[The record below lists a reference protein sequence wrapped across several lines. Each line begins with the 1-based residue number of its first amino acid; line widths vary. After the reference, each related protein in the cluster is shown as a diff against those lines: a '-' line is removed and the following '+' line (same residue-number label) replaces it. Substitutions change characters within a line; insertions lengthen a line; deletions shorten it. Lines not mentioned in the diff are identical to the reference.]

1 MDTHY
6 EMISRAL
13 HYLVAHQAEQPGLA
27 ALARHLGRS
36 EGHVQRTFQ
45 AYAGL
50 SPKQFLRMLTREK
63 ALERLARGANVLDA
77 ALDSGLSGP
86 GRLHDLLLSTD
97 AMTPGEA
104 RRRGAGVLLEYGA
117 GASPFGQALVAWND
131 RGLAFLGFTD
141 TGRDHCLRELAGQ
154 WPDATLRE
162 NPEEA
167 RAWIR
172 AIFERSEQE
181 PLRLWLRGSPFQLKV
196 WEALLAIPV
205 GRHVSYRQIAERLA
219 KPRAS
224 RAVGTAVGRNPIS
237 WLIPCHRVI
246 TCSGGLGGYR
256 WGLEAK
262 QAMIGV
268 EAGWN
273 PLTDQEPGCSGSSTS
288 AMRTAASE
296 GEGIDPGFSPR

>member
-1 MDTHY
+1 MDTHH

-13 HYLVAHQAEQPGLA
+13 RYLVTHQAEQPGLD

-104 RRRGAGVLLEYGA
+104 RRRGAGVLLEHGV
-117 GASPFGQALVAWND
+117 GASPFGRALVAWND
-131 RGLAFLGFTD
+131 RGLTFLGFTD

-162 NPEEA
+162 NPAVAQE
-167 RAWIR
+167 WIR
-172 AIFERSEQE
+172 AIFERSDQE
-181 PLRLWLRGSPFQLKV
+181 PLKLWLRGSPFQLKV

-205 GRHVSYRQIAERLA
+205 GRHVSYRQIAERLG

-246 TCSGGLGGYR
+246 TSAGGLGGYR

-273 PLTDQEPGCSGSSTS
+273 PLIDQETGYSASSTS
-288 AMRTAASE
+288 AMRSAASDGDGTE
-296 GEGIDPGFSPR
+296 PGFSPR

>member
-6 EMISRAL
+6 ELIARAL
-13 HYLVAHQAEQPGLA
+13 RYLVAHQQRQPGLA
-27 ALARHLGRS
+27 ELADHLGHS

-45 AYAGL
+45 AYTGL

-63 ALERLARGANVLDA
+63 ALERLAAGANVLDA

-86 GRLHDLLLSTD
+86 GRLHDLLISTD

-104 RRRGAGVLLEYGA
+104 RRRGAGVVLEYGD
-117 GASPFGQALVAWND
+117 GPSPFGRALVAWSQ

-141 TGRDHCLRELAGQ
+141 TGRARCLQELIDQ

-162 NPEEA
+162 NPQAAQE
-167 RAWIR
+167 WIR
-172 AIFERSEQE
+172 AIFERSEQQ
-181 PLRLWLRGSPFQLKV
+181 PLPLWLRGSPFQLKV
-196 WEALLAIPV
+196 WEALLAIPA
-205 GRHVSYRQIAERLA
+205 GEHVSYGHIANHLG

-246 TCSGGLGGYR
+246 TSSGGLGGYR

-262 QAMIGV
+262 RAMIGV
-268 EAGWN
+268 EAGWK
-273 PLTDQEPGCSGSSTS
+273 TAGDQASVAAPSSTS
-288 AMRTAASE
+288 ARRSAASE
-296 GEGIDPGFSPR
+296 GSGIDPGFSPR

>member
-6 EMISRAL
+6 ELIARAL
-13 HYLVAHQAEQPGLA
+13 SYLVAHQREQPDLAELA
-27 ALARHLGRS
+27 AHLGRS

-50 SPKQFLRMLTREK
+50 SPKQFLRMLTRER
-63 ALERLARGANVLDA
+63 ALERLAAGANVLDA

-86 GRLHDLLLSTD
+86 GRLHDLLISTD

-104 RRRGAGVLLEYGA
+104 RRRGAGVLLEYGD
-117 GASPFGQALVAWND
+117 GPSPFGQALVAWSE

-141 TGRDHCLRELAGQ
+141 TGKERCLRELAEQ
-154 WPDATLRE
+154 WPDATLKE
-162 NPEEA
+162 NSARA
-167 RAWIR
+167 RAWIQ
-172 AIFERSEQE
+172 AIFERPDQQ
-181 PLRLWLRGSPFQLKV
+181 PLKLWLRGSPFQLKV
-196 WEALLAIPV
+196 WEALLAIPS
-205 GRHVSYRQIAERLA
+205 GDHVSYGHIAQRLD

-246 TCSGGLGGYR
+246 TSSGGLGGYR

-268 EAGWN
+268 EAGWKAAG
-273 PLTDQEPGCSGSSTS
+273 DQESAVAPSSTS
-288 AMRTAASE
+288 AMRSAASE
-296 GEGIDPGFSPR
+296 GSGIEPGFSPR

>member
-1 MDTHY
+1 MDKNY
-6 EMISRAL
+6 PMIARAL
-13 HYLVAHQAEQPGLA
+13 HSLVERQAEQPDLA
-27 ALARHLGRS
+27 TLAGHLGHS

-45 AYAGL
+45 AYVGL
-50 SPKQFLRMLTREK
+50 SPKQFLRILTREK

-86 GRLHDLLLSTD
+86 GRLHDLLISTD

-104 RRRGAGVLLEYGA
+104 RRRGAGVLLEYGV
-117 GASPFGQALVAWND
+117 GASPFGKALVAWST
-131 RGLAFLGFTD
+131 RGLVFLGFTG
-141 TGRDHCLRELAGQ
+141 TGTDRCLRELADQ
-154 WPDATLRE
+154 WPDATFRE
-162 NPEEA
+162 SPA
-167 RAWIR
+167 AAASWIR
-172 AIFERSEQE
+172 AIFERTTQE
-181 PLRLWLRGSPFQLKV
+181 PLKVWLRGSPFQLKV

-205 GRHVSYRQIAERLA
+205 GQHVSYGQIAERLD

-246 TCSGGLGGYR
+246 ASTGSLGGYR

-273 PLTDQEPGCSGSSTS
+273 AAGQAPGVSPSSTS
-288 AMRTAASE
+288 AMRSAASE
-296 GEGIDPGFSPR
+296 GGGIEPGFSPR

>member
-1 MDTHY
+1 MEPHY

-13 HYLVAHQAEQPGLA
+13 HYLVAHQSEQPDLA
-27 ALARHLGRS
+27 TLAEHLGHS

-50 SPKQFLRMLTREK
+50 SPKQFLRMLTRER
-63 ALERLARGANVLDA
+63 ALERLAQGANVLDA

-86 GRLHDLLLSTD
+86 GRLHDLLISTD

-104 RRRGAGVLLEYGA
+104 RRRGAGVRLEYGV
-117 GASPFGQALVAWND
+117 GPSPFGRAFVAWNP
-131 RGLAFLGFTD
+131 RGLAFLGFTH
-141 TGRDHCLRELAGQ
+141 TGVERCLRELAGQ
-154 WPDATLRE
+154 WPDAALEE
-162 NPEEA
+162 NPRGA
-167 RAWIR
+167 RNWIR
-172 AIFERSEQE
+172 AVFHRSDRE

-196 WEALLAIPV
+196 WEALLAIPP
-205 GRHVSYRQIAERLA
+205 GKHVSYRHIAERLG

-246 TCSGGLGGYR
+246 TSAGNLGGYR
-256 WGLEAK
+256 WGLDAK

-273 PLTDQEPGCSGSSTS
+273 AAEDQAADASPSSTS
-288 AMRTAASE
+288 AMRSAAPAGDGTE
-296 GEGIDPGFSPR
+296 PGSSPR

>member
-6 EMISRAL
+6 HMIGRAL
-13 HYLVAHQAEQPGLA
+13 NYLVAHQAEQPDLATLA
-27 ALARHLGRS
+27 AELGRS
-36 EGHVQRTFQ
+36 EGFVQRTFQ

-63 ALERLARGANVLDA
+63 ALERLAQGANVLDA

-86 GRLHDLLLSTD
+86 GRLHDLLISTD
-97 AMTPGEA
+97 ALTPGEA
-104 RRRGAGVLLEYGA
+104 RRRGAGVTLEYGV
-117 GASPFGQALVAWND
+117 GASPFGEALVAWNA
-131 RGLAFLGFTD
+131 RGLTFLGFTEP
-141 TGRDHCLRELAGQ
+141 GKNHCLSELADQ

-162 NPEEA
+162 NPEA
-167 RAWIR
+167 AQAWVR
-172 AIFERSEQE
+172 AIFERSNQQ
-181 PLRLWLRGSPFQLKV
+181 PLKVWLRGSPFQLQV

-205 GRHVSYRQIAERLA
+205 GQHVSYRHIAEHLE

-246 TCSGGLGGYR
+246 TSAGGLGGYR
-256 WGLEAK
+256 WGLPAK

-268 EAGWN
+268 EAGWKAAAVQG
-273 PLTDQEPGCSGSSTS
+273 DDESSSSTV
-288 AMRTAASE
+288 AMRSAASE
-296 GEGIDPGFSPR
+296 GGGIEPGFSPR